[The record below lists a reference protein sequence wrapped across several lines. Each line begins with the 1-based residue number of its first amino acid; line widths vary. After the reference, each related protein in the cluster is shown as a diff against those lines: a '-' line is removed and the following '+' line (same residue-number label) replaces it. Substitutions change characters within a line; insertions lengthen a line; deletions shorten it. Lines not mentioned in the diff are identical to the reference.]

1 MYTRPFRRFAAA
13 GLGRQPRHPGR
24 TADRSAAN
32 ERSGR
37 VSAEAR
43 LPARSALPEFKKG
56 AIVLKKKKSVLLIV
70 GIIVAVLL
78 ILLGLVNFFTDWIW
92 FGEMGYTS
100 VFWKELLTKLTYGV
114 PIFVLITVGCYFY
127 LQAMKKGYY
136 KKIGGY
142 ESLQPEKKVNVAAG
156 IISAVFGLLAAVPIS
171 NRLWFQMLQ
180 FANSTDFNIADPI
193 FGYDVS
199 FYVFKLEFLSEINN
213 LLIPIII
220 GFAVVNVIFYLLLFR
235 YRKPYFLDE
244 VSQAE
249 EEPREEPRNNSPFG
263 QFFGGGQNPFGGGRG
278 GMFGM
283 GGGRSQGSRLNRDTI
298 SRLIGIAGRQ
308 FRVLGVLLFLMIGLH
323 YFLKQFTL
331 LYASSS
337 GVVYGA
343 GFTDINITL
352 WVYRILMI
360 LSLVAAV
367 MFVIGMNKRSLKK
380 AVMVPV
386 IMIGVSIAG
395 GLVSLLVQNLIV
407 TPDEIN
413 KEYAYLENNIAFT
426 RSAYDL
432 QDIEVREFPAD
443 NTLTSADIANNMQTI
458 SNIRINDYEPAL
470 KFYNQ
475 TQSIR
480 LYYQFNDV
488 DVDRYMVNGEYTQ
501 TFLSA
506 REIDESAVTD
516 QWMNSHL
523 IYTHGYGI
531 TLSRVDKVTDSG
543 QPDMMID
550 SIPPVSDVEE
560 ITIDRP
566 EIYFGEST
574 NSYVVVNTDEP
585 EFDYP
590 SGDSNVYTEYEG
602 TAGIN
607 MTLLNRILF
616 AIREGNINLLVS
628 TNIDSDS
635 KILINRNIME
645 RVQTIAPFLSYDED
659 PYIVTVDGKLYWI
672 IDAYTTSSYYP
683 YSEPFAENTSINY
696 IRNSVKVII
705 DAYNGDTDFYI
716 VEDDDPIAQTY
727 QKIYPDLFKD
737 LEEMP
742 DSLRAHLRY
751 PNTLFSIQAQT
762 YAKYHMTDVNVFYQN
777 EDRWDIAKEIYGTEE
792 TTMVPTY
799 YITKIPGE
807 EEAEFIT
814 NIPYT
819 PSGKDNMTALLI
831 ARNDGEHYGELLLF
845 QMPKDRTIYGPRQIE
860 ARINQHTE
868 IAQDFTLWS
877 SAGSTYTRGNIFVI
891 PIENSLIYVEPIYLE
906 SANSSLPEVKRV
918 IIYYNERIAYENTLA
933 EALDAMFGEGA
944 SSGYEEI
951 TGPTTETPGGEGDA
965 PPADEPALG
974 MSELADLANQ
984 AFNNALNAQRDGD
997 WAAYGEYLD
1006 ELQGYLNQMTN

>member
-1 MYTRPFRRFAAA
+1 M
-13 GLGRQPRHPGR
+13 
-24 TADRSAAN
+24 
-32 ERSGR
+32 
-37 VSAEAR
+37 V
-43 LPARSALPEFKKG
+43 
-56 AIVLKKKKSVLLIV
+56 V
-70 GIIVAVLL
+70 VLL
-78 ILLGLVNFFTDWIW
+78 ILLALVNFFTDWIW

-114 PIFVLITVGCYFY
+114 PIFVILTIGCYFY

-142 ESLQPEKKVNVAAG
+142 ESLEPEKKVNRAAG
-156 IISAVFGLLAAVPIS
+156 IISAIFGLIAAIPIS

-180 FANSTDFNIADPI
+180 FANSTDFNITDPI

-199 FYVFKLEFLSEINN
+199 FYVFKLEFITEINN
-213 LLIPIII
+213 ILIPIII
-220 GFAVVNVIFYLLLFR
+220 GFAVVNIIFYLMLFR

-244 VSQAE
+244 V
-249 EEPREEPRNNSPFG
+249 EPPRQERRQEQNNNPFG
-263 QFFGGGQNPFGGGRG
+263 QFFGGQGGQSPFGGGQG

-283 GGGRSQGSRLNRDTI
+283 GGGSGSRLNKDTL
-298 SRLIGIAGRQ
+298 SRLVGIAGNQ

-331 LYASSS
+331 LYTSSS

-343 GFTDINITL
+343 GFTDINVTL
-352 WVYRILMI
+352 WVYRILI
-360 LSLVAAV
+360 VLSIAAAV
-367 MFVIGMNKRSLKK
+367 MFVIGLNKRSLKK
-380 AVMVPV
+380 AIMVPV
-386 IMIGVSIAG
+386 IMIGVSIVG
-395 GLVSLLVQNLIV
+395 SLVSLLVQNLIV

-413 KEYAYLENNIAFT
+413 KEYAYLENNIEFT
-426 RSAYDL
+426 RYAYDL

-443 NTLTSADIANNMQTI
+443 NTLTSEDIANNMQTI

-574 NSYVVVNTDEP
+574 NNYVVVNTDEP

-590 SGDSNVYTEYEG
+590 SGDNNVYTEYEG

-635 KILINRNIME
+635 KILINRNIMD
-645 RVQTIAPFLSYDED
+645 RVQTIAPFLTYDED

-683 YSEPFAENTSINY
+683 YSEPFAENTSVNY
-696 IRNSVKVII
+696 IRNSIKVII

-727 QKIYPDLFKD
+727 QKIYPALFKD
-737 LEEMP
+737 LDEMP
-742 DSLRAHLRY
+742 ESLQAHLRY

-951 TGPTTETPGGEGDA
+951 TGPTDTPSDDPEA
-965 PPADEPALG
+965 PPVDNGALG
-974 MSELADLANQ
+974 LSELADLANE
-984 AFNNALNAQRDGD
+984 AFNNALDAQRNGD

-1006 ELQGYLNQMTN
+1006 ELEGYLNQMAN